1 MLLSLLFTH
10 SPLCMCFWI
19 NDYEGPYLCLR
30 DWLLH
35 SIFSDSFSHWVKWK
49 RHIILWPNFPL
60 SFVFS
65 GCLVNLSG
73 KLVWSHRALDFHLGI
88 IFHRIWDKIDVI
100 IIFIVVKSY
109 IASMAL
115 SPVVQW
121 EGIWSVVILE
131 GSPTTAFTNS
141 EFLYIAQFLRDKLK
155 KLHFNIIII
164 LNWSLQLLC

>member
-30 DWLLH
+30 DWLLF
-35 SIFSDSFSHWVKWK
+35 IFSDSFSHWVKWK
-49 RHIILWPNFPL
+49 RRIILWLNFPL

-88 IFHRIWDKIDVI
+88 IFYRIWDKNDVI
-100 IIFIVVKSY
+100 IFMIFKTY
-109 IASMAL
+109 IASMTL
-115 SPVVQW
+115 MSPVVQW
-121 EGIWSVVILE
+121 KGINFILKC
-131 GSPTTAFTNS
+131 
-141 EFLYIAQFLRDKLK
+141 R
-155 KLHFNIIII
+155 
-164 LNWSLQLLC
+164 NWKVHLQLHLVLLTEFYVQSFSATNLKNCISTLLSF

>member
-100 IIFIVVKSY
+100 IIFIVVKLHSFNGFVSCSAVGGHLKCSN
-109 IASMAL
+109 I
-115 SPVVQW
+115 
-121 EGIWSVVILE
+121 GR
-131 GSPTTAFTNS
+131 FTYNCI
-141 EFLYIAQFLRDKLK
+141 Y
-155 KLHFNIIII
+155 
-164 LNWSLQLLC
+164 